1 MQQTGIGKI
10 LAELSISLEGLPPG
24 TALYRYLSW
33 LNVRFGQKSD
43 EFSEKYLPIVE
54 REQRV
59 KTASP
64 FLSVITRTQ
73 GRRPEMLREML
84 LTLAGQTDSDFELIL
99 VGHKLDDVQRELVQ
113 KIIGEQT
120 KDFQRKIRYF
130 TLDTGE
136 RAAPLNVGFSH
147 AWGEYFAVLDD
158 DDIVFDNWV
167 EEFHKAAKKSPGS
180 ILHAYVLSQEW
191 KTINMQ
197 PGEPQALR
205 AVGAPDAVYCID
217 FDLVRQTLQNRC
229 PLIGLVFPGFAFR
242 SLGILFDESM
252 TTTEDWD
259 YLTRTA
265 LFLGVTDIQT
275 PTSIYRQ
282 WTNAE
287 TSHSVHQWDEW
298 VKNYHTIRERVEE
311 QMALLPGD
319 KNESTLLEKML
330 TTDYQGGGGRS
341 PDIVCSE
348 IFLNRGRGYS
358 KKDSA
363 VAGNMAKSSSFF
375 DVTFDLQHEKPG
387 EEQITE
393 IRFDVCEEGFFI
405 ARDVMATF
413 GYDDGSVEI
422 HSIADC
428 ATNGCKTDDVIFF
441 PEPDPMMIWPV
452 NAGKRLTAAG
462 FTGEIDRN
470 ITKELLLKACK
481 TIGGTRFQL
490 FFTNSDSFCEEK
502 SCIRFCQSGF
512 FSQKFSLPVPEPIS
526 RFRLDPGEKNG
537 CFLGLLQVRLV
548 YADGSEKMIPPE
560 TFQTNGQAL
569 ENQYFFPEQD
579 PQIIWTAHSG
589 KPVSAVEISGC
600 FLYEDPKKKAV
611 FSAQQGVTKPGIFS
625 ALSTKFRPKLF

>member
-1 MQQTGIGKI
+1 MQQTGIGEI
-10 LAELSISLEGLPPG
+10 LEELGGNLDGLPSE
-24 TALYRYLSW
+24 TALYRYFSW
-33 LNVRFGQKSD
+33 LNARLSQKSD
-43 EFSEKYLPIVE
+43 EFYEKYLPIVE
-54 REQRV
+54 REQRE

-73 GRRPEMLREML
+73 GKRPEMLREML

-120 KDFQRKIRYF
+120 KNFQKKIRYF
-130 TLDTGE
+130 TLDTGG

-205 AVGAPDAVYCID
+205 AVGAPDAVYCVD

-229 PLIGLVFPGFAFR
+229 PLIGLAFPGFAFR

-275 PTSIYRQ
+275 PTSLYRQ

-287 TSHSVHQWDEW
+287 NSHSVHQWDEW
-298 VKNYHTIRERVEE
+298 VKNYHTIRERVQE
-311 QMALLPGD
+311 QMALLPG
-319 KNESTLLEKML
+319 KQNENTLLEKML
-330 TTDYQGGGGRS
+330 TADYQGGDGRS

-358 KKDSA
+358 RQDSA
-363 VAGNMAKSSSFF
+363 AAGNMAKSTGFF
-375 DVTFDLQHEKPG
+375 DVTFDLQHEKP
-387 EEQITE
+387 EEEPVTE
-393 IRFDVCEEGFFI
+393 IRFDVCEDGFFI
-405 ARDVMATF
+405 VRDVIATL
-413 GYDDGSVEI
+413 GYDDGLMEVHSV
-422 HSIADC
+422 ADC
-428 ATNGCKTDDVIFF
+428 TTNGYKTDGAIFF

-462 FTGEIDRN
+462 FTGKIDRN
-470 ITKELLLKACK
+470 MTNELLLKVCK
-481 TIGGTRFQL
+481 TIGGARFQL
-490 FFTNSDSFCEEK
+490 FFTDGDSFCEEK
-502 SCIRFCQSGF
+502 SCIQFCQSGF
-512 FSQKFSLPVPEPIS
+512 FSQKFNLPVSKPVS
-526 RFRLDPGEKNG
+526 RFRLDPGEKSG
-537 CFLGLLQVRLV
+537 CFLGLLRVRLV
-548 YADGSEKMIPPE
+548 YADGSDRMVPPE
-560 TFQTNGQAL
+560 AFQTNGKVL
-569 ENQYFFPEQD
+569 KNQYFFPEQD
-579 PQIIWTAHSG
+579 PQLIWTVHSG
-589 KPVSAVEISGC
+589 KPVSSVEISGC
-600 FLYEDPKKKAV
+600 FLYEDPKEEIP
-611 FSAQQGVTKPGIFS
+611 FSSQQEVSKPGIFS